1 MLQKV
6 MIQPSAARRC
16 ALLSLHRTRCMHV
29 CPVRGKGSRR
39 QTRRRVRRCR
49 GRSRSAAWKGG
60 NGGILLLDVDFASFT
75 FIPQT
80 ERQRR
85 PRPGTDGF
93 RGIFELSV
101 QTVNKYILYYS
112 RRLLPHSQA
121 SKHENRQGKCSDP
134 LDLFHYLEVSA
145 WVLFILH
152 LCW

>member
-1 MLQKV
+1 MLQNG
-6 MIQPSAARRC
+6 MIQPNAA
-16 ALLSLHRTRCMHV
+16 LPLHSPGKR
-29 CPVRGKGSRR
+29 PVRGRGSRR
-39 QTRRRVRRCR
+39 QTH
-49 GRSRSAAWKGG
+49 GQLAWNWKGG
-60 NGGILLLDVDFASFT
+60 NGGILLLHVDFASFT

-85 PRPGTDGF
+85 PRPGTDGI

>member
-39 QTRRRVRRCR
+39 QTRRRGRRCR

-80 ERQRR
+80 ERTNERTAFAVSLSSSSKQLTNIFFTILVDCCAATWSGLETRAWEKGILKFSL
-85 PRPGTDGF
+85 PVPIF
-93 RGIFELSV
+93 RGLCHARALLIGC
-101 QTVNKYILYYS
+101 
-112 RRLLPHSQA
+112 RR
-121 SKHENRQGKCSDP
+121 
-134 LDLFHYLEVSA
+134 
-145 WVLFILH
+145 
-152 LCW
+152 